1 MPETCTRPTRPLKQK
16 GSCKDF
22 TVQEVSLKV
31 VSGFIAKHHYSHNV
45 NGLTV
50 SHCFALYRDKELIGA
65 MLFGSPGMPDIE
77 KAWGEGKNLLE
88 LRRLVCIDDTP
99 KNTESR
105 FISLAI
111 KWLRD
116 NTKVERIISYADKT
130 FGHTGVIYQASNF
143 RLVGESE
150 PGRVISFQGK
160 TYHDKAIRTTYKGK
174 PKPYAVKLRQALD
187 EGKATYQE
195 TKGKNIYLLDI
206 KRKRQARTKQQ
217 GLLTLYTID
226 ENIRPWDSSVYSAI
240 YVAKNVEATASNM
253 GR

>member
-1 MPETCTRPTRPLKQK
+1 MPETCTRPISDSKQK
-16 GSCKDF
+16 ESCKEF

-50 SHCFALYRDKELIGA
+50 TNCFALYRGKDLIGA
-65 MLFGSPGMPDIE
+65 MLFGTPGMPDIE
-77 KAWGEGKNLLE
+77 NKWGDGRKMVE
-88 LRRLVCIDDTP
+88 LRRLVCIDNTP

-116 NTKVERIISYADKT
+116 NTDIERIISYADKT

-143 RLVGESE
+143 RLVGEST
-150 PGRVISFQGK
+150 PGRVISFKGK

-174 PKPYAVKLRQALD
+174 PKPYALKLKQALD
-187 EGKATYQE
+187 EGEAVYQE

-206 KRKRQARTKQQ
+206 RRKRQPKKKQQ
-217 GLLTLYTID
+217 TLLTLDTVDGKI
-226 ENIRPWDSSVYSAI
+226 NQF
-240 YVAKNVEATASNM
+240 K
-253 GR
+253 